1 MIGRI
6 PRRVGFAPFQG
17 TRMTRHESLGLRLA
31 VDPAAGNVRVAFSTP
46 KRIGSAVV
54 RNKLRRQLRA
64 LMQERAS
71 RLPAGWYLLA
81 VEPAAVDKN
90 WGQLGTALDSVLA
103 AALPGVQHPSLANT
117 NKALESL

>member
-1 MIGRI
+1 
-6 PRRVGFAPFQG
+6 
-17 TRMTRHESLGLRLA
+17 MTRHESLGLRLA
-31 VDPAAGNVRVAFSTP
+31 VDPAAGHVRVAFSTP

-81 VEPAAVDKN
+81 VEPPAVDKN
-90 WGQLGTALDSVLA
+90 WGQLGTALDGVLV
-103 AALPGVQHPSLANT
+103 AALPGAQDPRSAATSKGSRSV
-117 NKALESL
+117 

>member
-1 MIGRI
+1 
-6 PRRVGFAPFQG
+6 
-17 TRMTRHESLGLRLA
+17 MTRHESLGLRLA

-81 VEPAAVDKN
+81 VEPPAVDKN
-90 WGQLGTALDSVLA
+90 WGQLGTALDGVLE
-103 AALPGVQHPSLANT
+103 AALPGTQHPSRTNNSNT
-117 NKALESL
+117 SVSL

>member
-1 MIGRI
+1 
-6 PRRVGFAPFQG
+6 
-17 TRMTRHESLGLRLA
+17 MTRHESLGLRLA

-71 RLPAGWYLLA
+71 HLPAGWYLLA

-90 WGQLGTALDSVLA
+90 WGQLGTALDGVLA
-103 AALPGVQHPSLANT
+103 AALPEIGRAHV
-117 NKALESL
+117 